1 VTGVAV
7 DQLVVNGSFSNLTTL
22 VALRIQSEIHR
33 SGASEVFAVHADPSA
48 TYDLLPLEKLD
59 TTSSERVLLYH
70 AGRADP
76 VGTRALMA
84 THSQL
89 VLLWHSATPQVR
101 DWDRYE
107 LQLLRSRTVLAVA
120 DSPAGVA
127 VLESAGYSDVELIPI
142 APAIATGASSLAST
156 WVETLLQMHC
166 IDGPYVL
173 ATETSFDVPR
183 NELTVQAL
191 ALIRSVIGRNVSLVI
206 VSDDATTVRA
216 QRIRELARQLDVQCV
231 WFPASAPSD
240 IDVLL
245 VKAAVAVVTGHAG
258 ATSLAT
264 QAMLS
269 GVPVVVAVPEA
280 CPTDGYEGA
289 LALPPNSG
297 PVMLAEV
304 IDLLLRDESM
314 RASNAARGQHAVRAM
329 LNSDSTQQLVQL
341 LMRLVA
347 SSTWD

>member
-1 VTGVAV
+1 
-7 DQLVVNGSFSNLTTL
+7 
-22 VALRIQSEIHR
+22 
-33 SGASEVFAVHADPSA
+33 
-48 TYDLLPLEKLD
+48 
-59 TTSSERVLLYH
+59 
-70 AGRADP
+70 
-76 VGTRALMA
+76 MA